1 MREEQHCGES
11 PPAII
16 AIAATGLGVFAAVA
30 LAAKP
35 TATIGIDVCSTVIA
49 SYQWSE
55 FPAARQAGVTITDLN
70 AGTTTA
76 TTQGAGS
83 SGDIRFGIPDVGHF
97 YRARGELRN
106 AGGVALHLSEK
117 TSGVLGNSC

>member
-1 MREEQHCGES
+1 MDLNKS
-11 PPAII
+11 VKSVDS
-16 AIAATGLGVFAAVA
+16 TAAVDSTSTDRGPMARQRA
-30 LAAKP
+30 L
-35 TATIGIDVCSTVIA
+35 IDA
-49 SYQWSE
+49 H
-55 FPAARQAGVTITDLN
+55 PLNRQAGVTITDLN